1 MKGLVN
7 MSNTQENGN
16 GTQESAEIYIEEKK
30 AEIIPSFNDISQQ
43 DDFQAFIELQHLYDS
58 AINNVKT
65 QLNIFDDEFRVKFQ
79 RNPIHGMESRLKS
92 PQSIVGKL
100 QKKGVPITIV
110 NAKKYLNDIAGIRV
124 ICYYINDIYTIVD
137 LILMHDDYQII
148 NVKDY
153 IRNPKPSGYR
163 SFHLSI
169 RVPVYLANGKQYV
182 PVEIQIRTI
191 AMDFWASV
199 EHQLKY
205 KTSSTITAD
214 ISNELKE
221 CAEVIAQ
228 TDVKMQELYLRIDH
242 INDISHEEN

>member
-1 MKGLVN
+1 
-7 MSNTQENGN
+7 MSNIQENSN
-16 GTQESAEIYIEEKK
+16 EMQESTEIYIEEKK
-30 AEIIPSFNDISQQ
+30 AEIIPSFNDISQR

-65 QLNIFDDEFRVKFQ
+65 QLNIFDDEFRIKFQ
-79 RNPIHGMESRLKS
+79 RNPIHSMESRLKS

-100 QKKGVPITIV
+100 QKKNVAITID
-110 NAKKYLNDIAGIRV
+110 NAKKHLNDIAGIRV

-242 INDISHEEN
+242 INDIPHEDE

>member
-1 MKGLVN
+1 
-7 MSNTQENGN
+7 MSQVEEHQNNSDT
-16 GTQESAEIYIEEKK
+16 YIEEKK
-30 AEIIPSFNDISQQ
+30 ITEIIPMFNQIAEQ
-43 DDFQAFIELQHLYDS
+43 DDFNAFIQLQHLYDS
-58 AINNVKT
+58 AIKNVKT

-79 RNPIHGMESRLKS
+79 RNPIHSMESRLKS

-100 QKKGVPITIV
+100 QKKCIPMTIA

-137 LILMHDDYQII
+137 LILMHDDYQVI

-163 SFHLSI
+163 SFHMSI
-169 RVPVYLANGKQYV
+169 KVPVYLANGKQYV

-205 KTSSTITAD
+205 KTNCSITSEISSQ
-214 ISNELKE
+214 LKE

-228 TDVKMQELYLRIDH
+228 TDIKMQDIYKKIEN
-242 INDISHEEN
+242 INEISPNE